1 MLTIDEINR
10 FAKTPKSFVEFTEND
25 FHRKIHDVVLSIVEK
40 DQTNIIL
47 ICGPSSSG
55 KTTTSMLIK
64 QELAR
69 RGVLSD
75 VISLDDFFGGA
86 ATPPQNEKGE
96 PDFESVE
103 ALDLKK
109 MESCFDE
116 FVKTGKT
123 EIPQFDFMA
132 HKRSNTVKPI
142 DLPGDGVLIVEG
154 LHALNPAVTNCL
166 PQKNLYKIYA
176 SVSNSVYDKKQNG
189 ERLLDSRAM
198 RLIRRLSRDAYYR
211 NSDASKTLKMWDSVV
226 DGEKKYIAEFKK
238 YADMRLSTFHPYELC
253 VFKKTVINMLKHLP
267 QDTPNYNTAK
277 RIEAV
282 LKKITGINAEL
293 VPSNSLLCE
302 FIEKR

>member
-10 FAKTPKSFVEFTEND
+10 FAKKPKNFIEFTEKA
-25 FHRKIHDVVLSIVEK
+25 FRRKIHDIVLSIAEK

-64 QELAR
+64 QELSR
-69 RGVLSD
+69 KGVSSD
-75 VISLDDFFGGA
+75 VISLDDFFGGE
-86 ATPPQNEKGE
+86 ATPPLNAKGE
-96 PDFESVE
+96 PDFEAVE

-109 MESCFDE
+109 MESCFAE

-123 EIPQFDFMA
+123 KMPIFDFIN
-132 HKRSNTVKPI
+132 HQRSDAVKSI
-142 DLPGDGVLIVEG
+142 DLPSDGVLIVEG

-176 SVSNSVYDKKQNG
+176 SVSTGLYDLEQGG
-189 ERLLDSRAM
+189 ERLLDSRDM
-198 RLIRRLSRDAYYR
+198 RLIRRLSRDAHYR
-211 NSDASKTLKMWDSVV
+211 NSDAANTLKMWDSVV
-226 DGEKKYIAEFKK
+226 DGEKKYITEFKK

-253 VFKKTVINMLKHLP
+253 IFKKTVMNMLKGLP
-267 QDTPNYNTAK
+267 QDTPNYATAK

-282 LKKITGINAEL
+282 LKQITNINTAL
-293 VPSNSLLCE
+293 VPESSLLCE